1 MVALE
6 VSVVPKFLGK
16 TNLFTKHVK
25 KEKFNALP
33 KEENGVE
40 LLDQKMDANNKDVAL
55 KKSRNAKTVYK
66 RCSLGREIC
75 NSKRRF
81 KCFRRRYN
89 NCHIKSC
96 FRYTWSFRSNR
107 WRINKRHSKYYKTCQ
122 NRKIRCQWHRLK
134 NNCAQRHCIKT
145 FFPQQKSIQN

>member
-55 KKSRNAKTVYK
+55 KNQEMQKQ
-66 RCSLGREIC
+66 
-75 NSKRRF
+75 F
-81 KCFRRRYN
+81 
-89 NCHIKSC
+89 IKDA
-96 FRYTWSFRSNR
+96 
-107 WRINKRHSKYYKTCQ
+107 
-122 NRKIRCQWHRLK
+122 L
-134 NNCAQRHCIKT
+134 
-145 FFPQQKSIQN
+145 